1 MARLEVELTDKTIA
15 ALEEVVEDFNAA
27 TGQTLDLAGWIVF
40 TLEERAI
47 GAELSGYAET
57 AKREVDQE
65 VVRKIGARRRQLM
78 ESLRAV

>member
-1 MARLEVELTDKTIA
+1 MAKIEVELTPKTVK
-15 ALEEVVEDFNAA
+15 ALEGVVEDFNAA
-27 TGQTLDLAGWIVF
+27 TGQTLDLEGWIVF

-47 GAELSGYAET
+47 GAELSAYAET

-78 ESLRAV
+78 DGLRAV